1 LYFQGTSSE
10 GAERLISII
19 ERRDTDDG
27 VREVRM
33 GPDGMRIAG
42 LLDSDGDIV
51 PSARPAEPPCK
62 PSLDTAC
69 R

>member
-1 LYFQGTSSE
+1 
-10 GAERLISII
+10 
-19 ERRDTDDG
+19 
-27 VREVRM
+27 M

>member
-1 LYFQGTSSE
+1 
-10 GAERLISII
+10 
-19 ERRDTDDG
+19 

-33 GPDGMRIAG
+33 ALNGMRIAG

-62 PSLDTAC
+62 PSSTPPVGDDEQQ
-69 R
+69 